1 MRKTWLLTA
10 VCLLALGGPARS
22 GSEDGSLREEG
33 AQRQAAISRLE
44 AERGPFAASLVA
56 PLMALADWQ
65 MSTGQLAEATESL
78 RRAQN
83 IIHRSQGVHSPAQL
97 EALAQLTKVALALHD
112 WRAANQQQEFAF
124 FTLERHY
131 GPAAPETFTA
141 QLDLANWYLR
151 TGQPLRASRLL
162 AEARDAAS
170 ARDQR
175 FAIAML
181 EERARRMQGACCNA
195 RRLEE
200 ALAEA
205 EAEAQTGD
213 ADALAALHL
222 TLADSLLLGRQ
233 PEEAQ
238 AHYARAAA
246 ASPAAGSAPPSPISA
261 KRALEAPRTEVM
273 TLRPRP
279 SFMGTRLERVSP
291 REQLQDWTQPP
302 RWFIL
307 DGDQT
312 HLGFTAQDL
321 RDRAPADPASRLL
334 VGRPLMFNRAQL
346 DQLLPPS
353 LKSPEALAGLAVEL
367 SFTVTREGRLED
379 IEVVESNAPKRIER
393 LLVTALRKASYRPRL
408 VDGAPSRTED
418 VRLAQ
423 RFAPQEIRL

>member
-10 VCLLALGGPARS
+10 GFVCLLALGGPAQS
-22 GSEDGSLREEG
+22 GSEGDMRAQG
-33 AQRQAAISRLE
+33 AQHKAAISRLE

-65 MSTGQLAEATESL
+65 MSTGNLPEATESL

-97 EALAQLTKVALALHD
+97 EAVAQLTKVAMALHD

-124 FTLERHY
+124 FTLTRHH

-141 QLDLANWYLR
+141 YLDLANWYLR
-151 TGQPLRASRLL
+151 TGQPMRAGRLL
-162 AEARDAAS
+162 VEARDAAS

-181 EERARRMQGACCNA
+181 EERARRLQGACCNA
-195 RRLEE
+195 RRLAE
-200 ALAEA
+200 ALAESEGQA
-205 EAEAQTGD
+205 GD

-233 PEEAQ
+233 PEESW

-246 ASPAAGSAPPSPISA
+246 ASPAAGSAPPYPISA
-261 KRALEAPRTEVM
+261 KRVLEAPRTEVM

-291 REQLQDWTQPP
+291 REQLRDPQQPP

-321 RDRAPADPASRLL
+321 RDTAPADPASRLL

-379 IEVVESNAPKRIER
+379 IEVVESNAPKRVER
-393 LLVTALRKASYRPRL
+393 LLVTALRRASYRPRL
-408 VDGAPSRTED
+408 VDGEPSRTED